1 MKEDVLFWDGKEMGK
16 NGLLWYLLIYI
27 FVIQM
32 GIVWYLWSDAS
43 FYVLAGVNGI
53 ALAVGAWSFCK
64 EKSKDNHPETQGKTM
79 LESPKE
85 EIINDKKA
93 EDTAENEEEQEKK
106 SDFFVRNEPEH
117 KDEKYSLS
125 EEDIEVPTR
134 EQTPHNIEQVRVRF
148 NKVKSKPQPTHQEWG
163 LARFITFLCAIIG
176 RGGVM
181 LLMWKEFDFIAMA
194 IASFTMGGFVLIVY
208 KAMNIWKKNIFSN
221 LYFLFFV
228 AVFAG
233 SLLGIFTEESNSTK
247 ILIKDQI
254 STFFAGLNG
263 EVVETSSTEEGSG
276 YEYQLTGTLLTG
288 ETTTGEESTGALLSG
303 NLISTQTLNTGSN
316 KTGNIQ
322 TIQQAATWITQT
334 STAKNTT
341 EAQVSNKQT
350 TQPTTEAQV
359 SNKQTTQPITKAQT
373 SEEKKADANGQV
385 SYLSAIKHLIATYNI
400 PLSKSKSSKFTHVDV
415 TSPDYPYMKTA
426 LEKRMIGTAVNP
438 NDIISCDVYMVFKGL
453 ALNWAIE
460 KTANLK
466 NDYRNVAENKGLLN
480 GCVKG
485 AKLTVANL

>member
-93 EDTAENEEEQEKK
+93 EDIAENEEEQEKK

-148 NKVKSKPQPTHQEWG
+148 NKVKSKSQPTHQEWG

-194 IASFTMGGFVLIVY
+194 IASFTMGGFVLVVY

-288 ETTTGEESTGALLSG
+288 EITTGEDSSDALLSG
-303 NLISTQTLNTGSN
+303 NIITTQTLNTGSN

-322 TIQQAATWITQT
+322 TIQQTVTGITQT
-334 STAKNTT
+334 STGKNTT

-359 SNKQTTQPITKAQT
+359 SNKQTTQPTTKVQT
-373 SEEKKADANGQV
+373 SEEKKTDANGQV
-385 SYLSAIKHLIATYNI
+385 SYLSAIKHLIASYNI
-400 PLSKSKSSKFTHVDV
+400 PLSKSKSSKFTYVDT

-460 KTANLK
+460 KTSNLK

-485 AKLTVANL
+485 AKLTAANL

>member
-247 ILIKDQI
+247 ILIKDHI

-288 ETTTGEESTGALLSG
+288 ELTTGEESSEALLSG
-303 NLISTQTLNTGSN
+303 NLISTQTLNTGN
-316 KTGNIQ
+316 NETGNTQKIQNTEQIVTWTAQASTTKSTTNIQ
-322 TIQQAATWITQT
+322 TSSQQI
-334 STAKNTT
+334 
-341 EAQVSNKQT
+341 
-350 TQPTTEAQV
+350 TQPTPTTKV
-359 SNKQTTQPITKAQT
+359 QTV
-373 SEEKKADANGQV
+373 EEKKTDANGQV

-400 PLSKSKSSKFTHVDV
+400 PLSKSRSSKFTYVDV

-460 KTANLK
+460 KTSNLK

-485 AKLTVANL
+485 AKLTAANL

>member
-1 MKEDVLFWDGKEMGK
+1 MVK

-32 GIVWYLWSDAS
+32 GIVWYLWSDTS

-64 EKSKDNHPETQGKTM
+64 EKSKDNHPETQGKIM

-93 EDTAENEEEQEKK
+93 EDIAENEEEQEKK

-148 NKVKSKPQPTHQEWG
+148 NKVKSKSQPTHQEWG
-163 LARFITFLCAIIG
+163 LARFIVFLCAIIG

-208 KAMNIWKKNIFSN
+208 KAMNVWKKTIFSN

-288 ETTTGEESTGALLSG
+288 EITTREESSDALLSG
-303 NLISTQTLNTGSN
+303 NIITTQTLNTGSN
-316 KTGNIQ
+316 ETGNVQ
-322 TIQQAATWITQT
+322 TIQQTVTWITQT
-334 STAKNTT
+334 STGKNIT

-350 TQPTTEAQV
+350 TQPTTETQV

-373 SEEKKADANGQV
+373 SEEKKTDTNGQV

-400 PLSKSKSSKFTHVDV
+400 PLSKSKSSKFTYVDT

-460 KTANLK
+460 KTSNLK

-485 AKLTVANL
+485 AKLTTANL

>member
-148 NKVKSKPQPTHQEWG
+148 NKVKSKSQPTHQEWG
-163 LARFITFLCAIIG
+163 LARFIVFLCAIIG

-194 IASFTMGGFVLIVY
+194 IASFTMGGFVLVVY

-288 ETTTGEESTGALLSG
+288 ELTTGEESSEALLSG
-303 NLISTQTLNTGSN
+303 NLISTQTLNTGN
-316 KTGNIQ
+316 NETGNTQKIQNTEQIVTWTAQASTTKSTTNIQ
-322 TIQQAATWITQT
+322 TSSQQI
-334 STAKNTT
+334 
-341 EAQVSNKQT
+341 
-350 TQPTTEAQV
+350 TQPTPTTKV
-359 SNKQTTQPITKAQT
+359 QTV
-373 SEEKKADANGQV
+373 EEKKTDANGQV

-400 PLSKSKSSKFTHVDV
+400 PLSKSKSSKFTYVDT

-460 KTANLK
+460 KTSNLK

-485 AKLTVANL
+485 AKLTTANL

>member
-64 EKSKDNHPETQGKTM
+64 RKVNNEEGETLVKDTPRS
-79 LESPKE
+79 LKE
-85 EIINDKKA
+85 EIKDEEKWEEIL
-93 EDTAENEEEQEKK
+93 ENKESQEKK
-106 SDFFVRNEPEH
+106 SDFFVRNESEH
-117 KDEKYSLS
+117 KDERYSIS

-148 NKVKSKPQPTHQEWG
+148 NKVKSKSQPTHQEWG
-163 LARFITFLCAIIG
+163 LARFIVFLCAIIG

-208 KAMNIWKKNIFSN
+208 KAMNVWKKNIFSN

-288 ETTTGEESTGALLSG
+288 EITTGEDSSDALLSG
-303 NLISTQTLNTGSN
+303 NIIATQTLNTGSN
-316 KTGNIQ
+316 ETGNIQ
-322 TIQQAATWITQT
+322 NIQQAATWITQT
-334 STAKNTT
+334 STGKNIT

-350 TQPTTEAQV
+350 TQPTT
-359 SNKQTTQPITKAQT
+359 KAQT
-373 SEEKKADANGQV
+373 SEEKKADTNGQV

-400 PLSKSKSSKFTHVDV
+400 PLSKSKSSKFTYVDT

-460 KTANLK
+460 KTSNLK

-485 AKLTVANL
+485 AKLTAANL

>member
-64 EKSKDNHPETQGKTM
+64 EKSKDNHPETQGKPM

-288 ETTTGEESTGALLSG
+288 ELTTGEESSEALLSG
-303 NLISTQTLNTGSN
+303 NLISTQTLNTGN
-316 KTGNIQ
+316 NETGNTQKIQNTEQIVTWTAQASTTKSTTNIQ
-322 TIQQAATWITQT
+322 TSSQQI
-334 STAKNTT
+334 
-341 EAQVSNKQT
+341 
-350 TQPTTEAQV
+350 TQPTPTTKV
-359 SNKQTTQPITKAQT
+359 QTV
-373 SEEKKADANGQV
+373 EEKKTDANGQV

-400 PLSKSKSSKFTHVDV
+400 PLSKSKSSKFTYVDT

-460 KTANLK
+460 KTSNLK

-485 AKLTVANL
+485 AKLTAANL

>member
-64 EKSKDNHPETQGKTM
+64 EKAKDNHPETQGKTI
-79 LESPKE
+79 LESPRE

-148 NKVKSKPQPTHQEWG
+148 NKVKSKSQPTHQEWG
-163 LARFITFLCAIIG
+163 LARFIVFLCAIIG

-288 ETTTGEESTGALLSG
+288 ELTPGEESSEALLSG
-303 NLISTQTLNTGSN
+303 NLISTQTLNTGN
-316 KTGNIQ
+316 NETGNTQKIQNTEQIVTWTAQASTTKSTTNIQ
-322 TIQQAATWITQT
+322 TSSQQI
-334 STAKNTT
+334 
-341 EAQVSNKQT
+341 
-350 TQPTTEAQV
+350 TQPTPTTKV
-359 SNKQTTQPITKAQT
+359 QTV
-373 SEEKKADANGQV
+373 EEKKTDANGQV

-400 PLSKSKSSKFTHVDV
+400 PLSKSRSSKFTYVDV

-460 KTANLK
+460 KTSNLK

-485 AKLTVANL
+485 AKLTAANL

>member
-64 EKSKDNHPETQGKTM
+64 RKVNNEEGETLVKDTPRS
-79 LESPKE
+79 LKE
-85 EIINDKKA
+85 EIKDEEKWEEIL
-93 EDTAENEEEQEKK
+93 ENKESQEKK
-106 SDFFVRNEPEH
+106 SDFFVRNESEH
-117 KDEKYSLS
+117 KDERYSIS

-148 NKVKSKPQPTHQEWG
+148 NKVKSKSQPTHQEWG
-163 LARFITFLCAIIG
+163 LARFIVFLCAIIG

-208 KAMNIWKKNIFSN
+208 KAMNIWKKIIFSN

-288 ETTTGEESTGALLSG
+288 EITTGEDSSEALLSG
-303 NLISTQTLNTGSN
+303 NLVSTQTLNTGSN
-316 KTGNIQ
+316 ETGSIQNIQ
-322 TIQQAATWITQT
+322 QTATWITQT
-334 STAKNTT
+334 STGKNTT

-350 TQPTTEAQV
+350 T
-359 SNKQTTQPITKAQT
+359 KAQT
-373 SEEKKADANGQV
+373 SEEKKTDTNGQV

>member
-32 GIVWYLWSDAS
+32 GIVWYLWSDTS

-64 EKSKDNHPETQGKTM
+64 RKVNNEEGETLVKDAPRS
-79 LESPKE
+79 LKE
-85 EIINDKKA
+85 EIK
-93 EDTAENEEEQEKK
+93 NEEKWEEILENKESQEKK

-288 ETTTGEESTGALLSG
+288 ELTTGEESSEALLSG
-303 NLISTQTLNTGSN
+303 NLISTQTLNTGN
-316 KTGNIQ
+316 NETGNTQKIQNTEQIVTWTAQASTTKSTTNIQ
-322 TIQQAATWITQT
+322 TSSQQI
-334 STAKNTT
+334 
-341 EAQVSNKQT
+341 
-350 TQPTTEAQV
+350 TQPTPTTKV
-359 SNKQTTQPITKAQT
+359 QTV
-373 SEEKKADANGQV
+373 EEKKTDANGQV

-400 PLSKSKSSKFTHVDV
+400 PLSKSKSSKFTYVDT

-438 NDIISCDVYMVFKGL
+438 NDLISCDVYMVFKGL

-460 KTANLK
+460 KTSNLK

-485 AKLTVANL
+485 AKLTAANL

>member
-64 EKSKDNHPETQGKTM
+64 EKSKDNHPETQGKTI

-106 SDFFVRNEPEH
+106 SDFFVHNEPEH

-148 NKVKSKPQPTHQEWG
+148 NKVKSKSQPTHQEWG

-288 ETTTGEESTGALLSG
+288 ELTTGEESSEALLSG
-303 NLISTQTLNTGSN
+303 NLISTQTLNTGN
-316 KTGNIQ
+316 NETGNTQKIQNTEQIVTWTAQASTTKSTTNIQ
-322 TIQQAATWITQT
+322 TSSQQI
-334 STAKNTT
+334 
-341 EAQVSNKQT
+341 
-350 TQPTTEAQV
+350 TQPTPTTKV
-359 SNKQTTQPITKAQT
+359 QTV
-373 SEEKKADANGQV
+373 EEKKTDANGQV

-400 PLSKSKSSKFTHVDV
+400 PLSKSKSSKFTYVDT

-460 KTANLK
+460 KTSNLK

>member
-64 EKSKDNHPETQGKTM
+64 EKSKDNHPETQGKTI
-79 LESPKE
+79 LESPRE

-194 IASFTMGGFVLIVY
+194 IASFTMGGFVLVVY

-288 ETTTGEESTGALLSG
+288 ELTTGEESSEALLSG
-303 NLISTQTLNTGSN
+303 NLISTQTLNTGN
-316 KTGNIQ
+316 NETGNTQKIQNTEQIVTWTAQASTTKSTTNIQ
-322 TIQQAATWITQT
+322 TSSQ
-334 STAKNTT
+334 
-341 EAQVSNKQT
+341 QT
-350 TQPTTEAQV
+350 TQPTPATKV
-359 SNKQTTQPITKAQT
+359 QTV
-373 SEEKKADANGQV
+373 EEKKTDANGQV

-400 PLSKSKSSKFTHVDV
+400 PLSKSRSSKFTYVDT

-460 KTANLK
+460 KTSNLK

-485 AKLTVANL
+485 AKLTAANL

>member
-64 EKSKDNHPETQGKTM
+64 ERAKDNHPETQGKTI
-79 LESPKE
+79 LESPRE

-93 EDTAENEEEQEKK
+93 EDVSENEEEQEKK
-106 SDFFVRNEPEH
+106 SDFFVRNESEH
-117 KDEKYSLS
+117 KDERYTIS
-125 EEDIEVPTR
+125 EEDVEIPTR

-181 LLMWKEFDFIAMA
+181 LLMWKEFDFIAMT

-288 ETTTGEESTGALLSG
+288 EITTGEDSSDALLSG
-303 NLISTQTLNTGSN
+303 NIIATQTLNTGSN
-316 KTGNIQ
+316 ETGNIQ
-322 TIQQAATWITQT
+322 NIQQAVTWITQT
-334 STAKNTT
+334 STGKNIT

-350 TQPTTEAQV
+350 TQPTT
-359 SNKQTTQPITKAQT
+359 KAQT
-373 SEEKKADANGQV
+373 SEEKKTDTNGQV

-400 PLSKSKSSKFTHVDV
+400 PLSKSKSSKFTYVDT

-460 KTANLK
+460 KTSNLK

-485 AKLTVANL
+485 AKLTAANL

>member
-181 LLMWKEFDFIAMA
+181 WKEFDFIAMA

-288 ETTTGEESTGALLSG
+288 ELTTGEESSEALLSG
-303 NLISTQTLNTGSN
+303 NLISTQTLNTGN
-316 KTGNIQ
+316 NETGNTQKIQNTEQIVTWTAQASTTKSTTNIQ
-322 TIQQAATWITQT
+322 TSSQQI
-334 STAKNTT
+334 
-341 EAQVSNKQT
+341 
-350 TQPTTEAQV
+350 TQPTPTTKV
-359 SNKQTTQPITKAQT
+359 QTV
-373 SEEKKADANGQV
+373 EEKKTDANGQV

-400 PLSKSKSSKFTHVDV
+400 PLSKSKSSKFTYVDT

-460 KTANLK
+460 KTSNLK

-485 AKLTVANL
+485 AKLTAANL